1 MATGLREACR
11 ALIVDET
18 GSKVLLGRRADDDH
32 YAAGRWSLF
41 GGKVDDGETPMQA
54 VIREMKEE
62 TGLDFIPHALLVQE
76 NDEWRTHFFVGTVAG
91 KLSLRLAEHSEAT
104 FFSLD
109 EMEGL
114 PLAFDHLDVIR
125 DYIHSLTTPGG
136 TPYSA

>member
-1 MATGLREACR
+1 MAAYLREACR

-18 GSKVLLGRRADDDH
+18 GRKVLLGRRADGDH
-32 YAAGRWSLF
+32 YAAGQWALF

-62 TGLDFIPHALLVQE
+62 TGLDFIPHALHVQE
-76 NDEWRTHFFVGTVAG
+76 NDEWRTHFFVGTVVG
-91 KLSLRLAEHSEAT
+91 TLSLRLAEHSEAT
-104 FFSLD
+104 FFTLD

-114 PLAFDHLDVIR
+114 RLAFDHLDVIK
-125 DYIHSLTTPGG
+125 DYIHSLTSPGG